1 MKAQRRT
8 LRLIKLLMKNEK
20 AQGPTIAKEIIVIEG
35 IIVIGNQIIRTN
47 FLKIIQQTILL
58 YPMIKKYLKSL

>member
-8 LRLIKLLMKNEK
+8 LRLIKSLMKKEK

-35 IIVIGNQIIRTN
+35 IIEIGNQIIRTN

-58 YPMIKKYLKSL
+58 YPMIKKHLKSH